1 MTYLFIGQ
9 TNHLGGFDVL
19 HELSWVIVEDFDN
32 LFKYRPFKLSETSAT
47 DIAFSLTSVISA
59 KELEF
64 ISLDKSIYYL
74 ENILKSALKE

>member
-32 LFKYRPFKLSETSAT
+32 LIQTDFKAPLTGSFFFCCFLFLN
-47 DIAFSLTSVISA
+47 DIVIY
-59 KELEF
+59 
-64 ISLDKSIYYL
+64 IDYTI
-74 ENILKSALKE
+74 II